1 MRVFGLTGG
10 SGAGKSTAAEMLR
23 QSGIYVIDADKVARE
38 VVEAGKPCL
47 DELKAEFGIGIIRSD
62 GTLDRRALGK
72 IVFSDTEKLKSLN
85 KITHKYIKTAIVEKL
100 SSSNAPVAAIDGAV
114 IIGSEIEELCEF
126 IVCVTADVEVRL
138 ERIMKRDG
146 IDRETAENR
155 IKSQRDD
162 NFYIS
167 HSAFVLHN
175 NAGETELIEQVEE
188 LGRKI
193 RENEV

>member
-146 IDRETAENR
+146 IDRRTALNR
-155 IKSQRDD
+155 LKSQPDD

>member
-23 QSGIYVIDADKVARE
+23 HAGVYVIDADKIARE
-38 VVEAGKPCL
+38 VAEAGKPCL
-47 DELKAEFGIGIIRSD
+47 DELKTEFGSGIIRLD

-85 KITHKYIKTAIVEKL
+85 KITHKYIKTAIMEKL
-100 SSSNAPVAAIDGAV
+100 SLANAPVAAIDGAV
-114 IIGSEIEELCEF
+114 IIGSEVEELCEF
-126 IVCVTADVEVRL
+126 IVTVTADKEVRL

-146 IDRETAENR
+146 IDRETALNR
-155 IKSQRDD
+155 LKSQPDD

-167 HSAFVLHN
+167 HSAFVLRN
-175 NAGETELIEQVEE
+175 DAGEAELTEQVEE